1 MLASI
6 RDLFTGAAC
15 TGCRLP
21 GVLLCPACDTSLQ
34 GRVAVAWP
42 TPRPPGLAEPCAA
55 GEYAGLLRA
64 LVLGHKE
71 RAQFALRGPLG
82 RLLADAVEGVAA
94 DRLRPLVL
102 VPVPS
107 RRRTTRGR
115 GHDPT
120 GALTNEAARELTRRG
135 YAVSVARLLR
145 VGAVLDQSG
154 LDSRARAANLAGS
167 MSCPSTALAALARR
181 CDQGTVVVCD
191 DVLTTG
197 ATAREAQRALAVSGL
212 PVAGIAVVAATRKR
226 AP

>member
-1 MLASI
+1 MLTSLL
-6 RDLFTGAAC
+6 DLLTGAAC
-15 TGCRLP
+15 SGCQAP
-21 GVLLCPACDTSLQ
+21 GVLLCPACRRSLRGQ
-34 GRVAVAWP
+34 ASVTWP
-42 TPRPPGLAEPCAA
+42 TPSPPGLAVPWSA

-71 RAQFALRGPLG
+71 RSQLALSGPLG
-82 RLLADAVEGVAA
+82 LLLADAVEGLAP
-94 DRLRPLVL
+94 DRGPPLVL

-107 RRRTTRGR
+107 RRRTTRAR

-120 GALTNEAARELTRRG
+120 AAMTREAARVLAGRG
-135 YAVSVARLLR
+135 YAATAHRLLR

-167 MSCPSTALAALARR
+167 MTCPSTAVAALARR
-181 CDQGTVVVCD
+181 CARATVVVCD

>member
-1 MLASI
+1 VLASF
-6 RDLFTGAAC
+6 RDLFTGASC
-15 TGCRLP
+15 TGCRAP
-21 GVLLCPACDTSLQ
+21 GVLLCPTCGESLRGQ
-34 GRVAVAWP
+34 VAVAWP
-42 TPRPPGLAEPCAA
+42 TPSPPGLAMPWAA

-64 LVLGHKE
+64 LLLGHKE
-71 RAQFALRGPLG
+71 RAQLGLRGPLG
-82 RLLADAVEGVAA
+82 RLLADAVEGLAA
-94 DRLRPLVL
+94 DQQLPLVL

-107 RRRTTRGR
+107 RRRTTRSR

-120 GALTNEAARELTRRG
+120 GAITREAARVLTHRG
-135 YAVSVARLLR
+135 YAATASRLLR

-167 MSCPSTALAALARR
+167 MSCPSTALAELARR
-181 CDQGTVVVCD
+181 CDRARVVVCD

-197 ATAREAQRALAVSGL
+197 ATAREAQRALAASGL